1 VSERMFHVFFPPAL
15 HELARSYVE
24 ALDHVVWEEPR
35 EVTMWEHLR
44 GPKVAFL
51 DAARAELS
59 R

>member
-1 VSERMFHVFFPPAL
+1 MFHVFFPPAL